1 MMLTGFCLGCITT
14 IFLSVLRDY
23 RQFLVGKLFLGLLV
37 AASAFLVHDYLP
49 DHWKWMAGDLMTTLP
64 ALFWGICILGFSES
78 PSKQRVL
85 LPVAIYSFLAPAL
98 GRPLGAEDHTSG
110 LLHAV
115 FWQTP
120 QYFEYVVIC
129 GGVYAVLS
137 GWNGD
142 LVEGRRR
149 LRAYMLC
156 VLGATSLVVTV
167 SLNFGLGDE
176 VPLVVVALCSLL
188 CSYLMLFTRKELLM
202 QGVSASNR
210 LEMNQSAQ
218 PNLHLVMPSEVESE
232 QTVLAKSLSELMA
245 LGYYRQET
253 LTLRSLARKLDT
265 PEYRLRKLINERLGY
280 RNFSDYIN
288 QLRIE
293 EACSSLLREP
303 DAPIQNIAMDVGY
316 RTMSSFNRAF
326 KDIQRCTPTQFRVN
340 NLDHGSE
347 SVGDQVHS
355 NRIKALSNYYNK
367 NKDL

>member
-1 MMLTGFCLGCITT
+1 
-14 IFLSVLRDY
+14 
-23 RQFLVGKLFLGLLV
+23 
-37 AASAFLVHDYLP
+37 
-49 DHWKWMAGDLMTTLP
+49 MTTLP

-78 PSKQRVL
+78 PAKQRVL
-85 LPVAIYSFLAPAL
+85 LPVAVISFLAPAL
-98 GRPLGAEDHTSG
+98 ARPFGAEDQTSG

-120 QYFEYVVIC
+120 QYFEYLVIC

-142 LVEGRRR
+142 LVEGRRK

-156 VLGATSLVVTV
+156 VLGATSLVVTI

-202 QGVSASNR
+202 EAVSPGKAISEHEQGQPSLKLVS
-210 LEMNQSAQ
+210 
-218 PNLHLVMPSEVESE
+218 PSEGEDE
-232 QTVLAKSLSELMA
+232 QKILSRSLEALMM
-245 LGYYRQET
+245 LGYYRHET
-253 LTLRSLARKLDT
+253 LTLRSLARKLEV

-303 DAPIQNIAMDVGY
+303 DAPIQNIAMDIGY

-326 KDIQRCTPTQFRVN
+326 KDIQRCTPTQFRAQ
-340 NLDHGSE
+340 NLPELPE
-347 SVGDQVHS
+347 SAGDQVHS
-355 NRIKALSNYYNK
+355 VGLKIASEKNNK
-367 NKDL
+367 NNGL